1 MFSQLKIICR
11 SIFQLVRQNYV
22 NQKRRYFSHP
32 GLGEFVSIICEITQL
47 PVTSTSAP
55 ILMALLSNMSPGS
68 RTGTESG
75 RIVCTSVVKIKLSI
89 KKRKCQISCVPVR
102 DVWSKVY
109 RKILL
114 RSFMASGRWHARCA
128 HCLRRQV

>member
-11 SIFQLVRQNYV
+11 SILQLVRQNYV

-55 ILMALLSNMSPGS
+55 ILMALLFKMSPGAHN
-68 RTGTESG
+68 GTESG
-75 RIVCTSVVKIKLSI
+75 RLVSTSVVKIKLSI
-89 KKRKCQISCVPVR
+89 KKRKCQISFVLVR
-102 DVWSKVY
+102 DAWSKVY
-109 RKILL
+109 RKIWL
-114 RSFMASGRWHARCA
+114 RSFMASGR
-128 HCLRRQV
+128 

>member
-11 SIFQLVRQNYV
+11 SILQLVRQNYV

-55 ILMALLSNMSPGS
+55 ILMALLFKMSPGAHN
-68 RTGTESG
+68 GTESG
-75 RIVCTSVVKIKLSI
+75 RLVSTSVVKIKLSI
-89 KKRKCQISCVPVR
+89 KKRKCQISFVLVR

-109 RKILL
+109 RKIWL
-114 RSFMASGRWHARCA
+114 RSFMASGRWHALCA
-128 HCLRRQV
+128 HCLRRQM